1 MGVTCDG
8 SSFGGLD
15 HLPRW
20 FRRDSGSILAAKLF
34 SITSDFAY

>member
-8 SSFGGLD
+8 GSFGGLG

-20 FRRDSGSILAAKLF
+20 FGRDSGSILAAKTF